1 MGKCFC
7 RTVQLCIV
15 ILCMLVFLSGFEGL
29 QKAFTK
35 AKSVVEKEGSTPV
48 FYIRTLT
55 ELEDFVM
62 GVCKQT
68 GKYMFYQT
76 TYSIQFDS
84 FTQYDLYIYS
94 SFMYSTCVYVHTCT
108 CIQLCLFTCA
118 VVE

>member
-1 MGKCFC
+1 
-7 RTVQLCIV
+7 
-15 ILCMLVFLSGFEGL
+15 MLVFLSGFEGL

-68 GKYMFYQT
+68 GKYILHT
-76 TYSIQFDS
+76 TV
-84 FTQYDLYIYS
+84 YS
-94 SFMYSTCVYVHTCT
+94 STLLHNMTYVYMLGAKCG
-108 CIQLCLFTCA
+108 FA
-118 VVE
+118 PS

>member
-1 MGKCFC
+1 
-7 RTVQLCIV
+7 
-15 ILCMLVFLSGFEGL
+15 MLVFLSGFEGL

-76 TYSIQFDS
+76 TYYSIQFDS
-84 FTQYDLYIYS
+84 FTQYDLCIYVRRKVRIRTILGFS
-94 SFMYSTCVYVHTCT
+94 
-108 CIQLCLFTCA
+108 CA
-118 VVE
+118 NLGS